1 VTDPRDRLRERR
13 SHAAAAAS
21 LDLAVAQMR
30 DQLTPEPETE
40 DPAPGDPV
48 TPAGP
53 APAPFNSER
62 DDDPGPRAG
71 EYGADYPPPA
81 GLEPPGSPTPALTWR
96 PNHDP
101 QSRSFG
107 VRQRLTGSAPLTDV
121 LLSTGPVLDQ
131 GSEGACVGF
140 GSADAANVLTLLRAP
155 GTPQLLDSG
164 DAVELYRLAQKLD
177 QVPGE
182 DYEGSSV
189 LGGMKAGLQ
198 RGCGAATCGRSAPGT
213 SPRRC
218 CSGTGRW

>member
-1 VTDPRDRLRERR
+1 VTDPRERLRERR
-13 SHAAAAAS
+13 NPTLAAARLEAS
-21 LDLAVAQMR
+21 VQEMR
-30 DQLTPEPETE
+30 DTVTHGPETE

-53 APAPFNSER
+53 APAPFNSEHR
-62 DDDPGPRAG
+62 DPEPRAG
-71 EYGADYPPPA
+71 EYGADYPPA
-81 GLEPPGSPTPALTWR
+81 GVDLPGGPVPALNWR

-101 QSRSFG
+101 ASRLFG

-121 LLSTGPVLDQ
+121 LLSTGPVLNQ
-131 GSEGACVGF
+131 GAEGACVGF
-140 GSADAANVLTLLRAP
+140 GSADAANVLALLRAP

-164 DAVELYRLAQKLD
+164 DALELYRLAQKLD

-198 RGCGAATCGRSAPGT
+198 RGLWGGYLWPSSG
-213 SPRRC
+213 
-218 CSGTGRW
+218 CS